1 MKHDCQPNPIDTD
14 YMVLVH
20 DMVRLS
26 EQIARNVHN
35 TVSYTHL
42 DVYKRQA

>member
-14 YMVLVH
+14 YMELVH

-26 EQIARNVHN
+26 EQIARM
-35 TVSYTHL
+35 YTIWAGL
-42 DVYKRQA
+42 VCFAINKL